1 MAVDAVFHEGASN
14 LPKEFLEQ
22 YDLLRQWFGL
32 PNIPLKIGLS
42 EHGAHT
48 DMASIEMGV
57 QMMAQTLRENYHGF
71 KPKDLDKIAGAATYF
86 VLAHE
91 IAHNTTHPGREVKS
105 WENSVKDVDVEARDK
120 FRWMNIISDICIN
133 YNIINGMNLVDSIQG
148 KQRQEIADQMRWG
161 LISEM
166 FMRHSTDH
174 TAASAIVN
182 QGKNAYGQAVLEN
195 RVLDDAGVPVA
206 LDDPALPLW
215 QRYQGYGRGDQIY
228 PSLAYSVINN
238 QSDNYR
244 KVQCIKG
251 GDGRRNG
258 KTYLV
263 TDVKTYDGRTVS
275 SGATGWE
282 PIKEYMVD
290 GAWQSSRYFIPLCP
304 DTGKL
309 CPAIWDGIAVKGKM
323 VRYWW
328 AYVSKADARKGTS
341 GYEYLGTQLFL
352 YEWCGIYA
360 TNPKGFP
367 KFAGKT
373 GREAGEAFID
383 AIADDMDRVMRYR

>member
-1 MAVDAVFHEGASN
+1 M
-14 LPKEFLEQ
+14 
-22 YDLLRQWFGL
+22 
-32 PNIPLKIGLS
+32 
-42 EHGAHT
+42 
-48 DMASIEMGV
+48 
-57 QMMAQTLRENYHGF
+57 
-71 KPKDLDKIAGAATYF
+71 
-86 VLAHE
+86 
-91 IAHNTTHPGREVKS
+91 
-105 WENSVKDVDVEARDK
+105 
-120 FRWMNIISDICIN
+120 
-133 YNIINGMNLVDSIQG
+133 
-148 KQRQEIADQMRWG
+148 
-161 LISEM
+161 
-166 FMRHSTDH
+166 
-174 TAASAIVN
+174 
-182 QGKNAYGQAVLEN
+182 
-195 RVLDDAGVPVA
+195 
-206 LDDPALPLW
+206 
-215 QRYQGYGRGDQIY
+215 
-228 PSLAYSVINN
+228 
-238 QSDNYR
+238 
-244 KVQCIKG
+244 
-251 GDGRRNG
+251 
-258 KTYLV
+258 V

-290 GAWQSSRYFIPLCP
+290 GSWQSSRYFIPLCP

-373 GREAGEAFID
+373 GRAAGEAFID